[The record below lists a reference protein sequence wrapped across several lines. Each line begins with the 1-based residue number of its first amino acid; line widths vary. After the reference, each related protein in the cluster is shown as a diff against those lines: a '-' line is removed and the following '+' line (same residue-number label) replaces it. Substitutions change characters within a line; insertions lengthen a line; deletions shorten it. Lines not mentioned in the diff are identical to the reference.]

1 MGLAGFRLSSHVLVS
16 LETRSFFI
24 SSGEGRKLIY
34 FATSPNESYVA
45 MLNLKRKKKNPKIR

>member
-16 LETRSFFI
+16 LDTRSFFI

-34 FATSPNESYVA
+34 FGTSPNESYVG
-45 MLNLKRKKKNPKIR
+45 NVEFKEKKKV